1 MNIDV
6 KICDAKSSAASCHR
20 VCIEIC
26 KHEHIQWQCV
36 HNMEFCEKFN
46 KCLNVK
52 MCKFSKKNP
61 EDGFPELLLL
71 LYVVSCATLLVRI
84 FRGEKLP
91 AQSGSYREYFMS
103 IGFAG
108 FLLDLSCV
116 YWFNWFILV
125 LLSISLVLLVFN

>member
-1 MNIDV
+1 MS
-6 KICDAKSSAASCHR
+6 KSATPRAAQQAVIEFASKYANTSTFSGN
-20 VCIEIC
+20 VCITWNSV
-26 KHEHIQWQCV
+26 KS
-36 HNMEFCEKFN
+36 
-46 KCLNVK
+46 LNVK